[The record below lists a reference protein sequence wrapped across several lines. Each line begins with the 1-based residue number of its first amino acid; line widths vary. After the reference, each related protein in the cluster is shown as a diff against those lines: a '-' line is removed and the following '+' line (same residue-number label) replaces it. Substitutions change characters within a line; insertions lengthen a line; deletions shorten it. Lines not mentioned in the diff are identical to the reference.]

1 LGNIFRNYS
10 FRPTAYSLSRAQQKQ
25 DVSCFIPLQN
35 GSRSAPGPAA
45 SSSRITQI
53 SFIIPSIDDRV
64 EFVRAARKEASMI
77 YFISSQR
84 FLVPYSG
91 ILTLLFLFAALSGFG
106 RVEPKQT
113 FDEITVHR
121 INVVEP
127 NGTIRLVLTNTAS
140 SPGIY
145 IKNKEYPHP
154 NNRKS
159 AGLLFFDEEG
169 TEDGGLSYGI
179 SKDHSGRVTG
189 SDGHLSFDQYMQ
201 DQIFTIDAGRDG
213 DKKYSLLRMDD
224 RGDYDIMDALEAV
237 TRISKLPANQQQAE
251 LKKFQETHP
260 GDHPRVILG
269 RASDGGAALQL
280 KDLEGRDRIVMRVAP
295 DGTPKLQ
302 FLDAAGKVL
311 SELPQNSASHP

>member
-1 LGNIFRNYS
+1 MINFLSSRRFLA
-10 FRPTAYSLSRAQQKQ
+10 AYSG
-25 DVSCFIPLQN
+25 F
-35 GSRSAPGPAA
+35 
-45 SSSRITQI
+45 
-53 SFIIPSIDDRV
+53 
-64 EFVRAARKEASMI
+64 
-77 YFISSQR
+77 
-84 FLVPYSG
+84 
-91 ILTLLFLFAALSGFG
+91 LTLIVVLAVVSGFA
-106 RVEPKQT
+106 RVAPNQS

-127 NGTIRLVLTNTAS
+127 DGTIRLVLTNTAS

-154 NNRKS
+154 RGRKG

-179 SKDHSGRVTG
+179 AKDQSGRVVG

-213 DKKYSLLRMDD
+213 DKKFSLLRMDD
-224 RGDYDIMDALEAV
+224 RGEYPITDALEAL
-237 TRISKLPANQQQAE
+237 TRISKLPKEQQE
-251 LKKFQETHP
+251 SEFKKFVATHP

-269 RASDGGAALQL
+269 RARDGGSVLQL
-280 KDLEGRDRIVMRVAP
+280 KDPDGRDRIVLRVAP

-302 FLDAAGKVL
+302 FLDASGRVA
-311 SELPQNSASHP
+311 SELPQSAAGTASHP

>member
-1 LGNIFRNYS
+1 MINFLSSRRFLA
-10 FRPTAYSLSRAQQKQ
+10 AYS
-25 DVSCFIPLQN
+25 
-35 GSRSAPGPAA
+35 
-45 SSSRITQI
+45 
-53 SFIIPSIDDRV
+53 SFLTII
-64 EFVRAARKEASMI
+64 F
-77 YFISSQR
+77 
-84 FLVPYSG
+84 
-91 ILTLLFLFAALSGFG
+91 ALSIVYGFA
-106 RVEPKQT
+106 RADEKQP

-127 NGTIRLVLTNTAS
+127 DGTIRLVLTNTAN

-154 NNRKS
+154 NSRKS

-179 SKDHSGRVTG
+179 SKDQSGHVTA

-201 DQIFTIDAGRDG
+201 DQIFTIDAGREG
-213 DKKYSLLRMDD
+213 DKKFSLLRIDD
-224 RGDYDIMDALEAV
+224 RGDYPITDALEAL
-237 TRISKLPANQQQAE
+237 TRISKLPENQQAAE
-251 LKKFQETHP
+251 LKKFLETHP

-269 RASDGGAALQL
+269 RARDGGSVLQL
-280 KDLEGRDRIVMRVAP
+280 KDAEGHDRLVLRVAP

-311 SELPQNSASHP
+311 SELPQNTASSASRP

>member
-1 LGNIFRNYS
+1 LDFFAG
-10 FRPTAYSLSRAQQKQ
+10 AQHAA
-25 DVSCFIPLQN
+25 PLFHFN
-35 GSRSAPGPAA
+35 
-45 SSSRITQI
+45 QI
-53 SFIIPSIDDRV
+53 SSIIPGV
-64 EFVRAARKEASMI
+64 ELREDCFRKEACMI
-77 YFISSQR
+77 DFMSSRR
-84 FLVPYSG
+84 FPAAYSG
-91 ILTLLFLFAALSGFG
+91 LLTLIFIAAVLSGFAK
-106 RVEPKQT
+106 VDSKPA

-121 INVVEP
+121 INVVDP
-127 NGTIRLVLTNTAS
+127 DGTIRLVLTNTAN

-179 SKDHSGRVTG
+179 SKDAVGRVTG

-224 RGDYDIMDALEAV
+224 RGDYPLMDAFEAV
-237 TRISKLPANQQQAE
+237 TRISKLPETQREAE
-251 LKKFQETHP
+251 LKKFLDTHP

-269 RASDGGAALQL
+269 RARDGGSVLQL
-280 KDLEGRDRIVMRVAP
+280 KDTEGRDRIVLRVAP
-295 DGTPKLQ
+295 DGAPKLQ
-302 FLDAAGKVL
+302 LLDATGKVV
-311 SELPQNSASHP
+311 SELPQSSAASAAHQ

>member
-1 LGNIFRNYS
+1 MIS
-10 FRPTAYSLSRAQQKQ
+10 FLSNKRFLAAYS
-25 DVSCFIPLQN
+25 
-35 GSRSAPGPAA
+35 G
-45 SSSRITQI
+45 
-53 SFIIPSIDDRV
+53 
-64 EFVRAARKEASMI
+64 
-77 YFISSQR
+77 
-84 FLVPYSG
+84 FLT
-91 ILTLLFLFAALSGFG
+91 ILLALSVVYGFA
-106 RVEPKQT
+106 RADAKQS

-127 NGTIRLVLTNTAS
+127 DGTMRLVLTNTAN

-154 NNRKS
+154 NGRKS

-179 SKDHSGRVTG
+179 SKDQSGKVVG
-189 SDGHLSFDQYMQ
+189 SNGHLSFDQYMQ

-213 DKKYSLLRMDD
+213 DKKFSLLRMDD
-224 RGDYDIMDALEAV
+224 RGDYPITDALEAL
-237 TRISKLPANQQQAE
+237 TRISKLPENQREAE
-251 LKKFQETHP
+251 LKKFLETHP

-269 RASDGGAALQL
+269 RARDGGSILQL
-280 KDLEGRDRIVMRVAP
+280 KDAEGHDRLVLRVAP

-311 SELPQNSASHP
+311 SELPQNAASSLPHP

>member
-1 LGNIFRNYS
+1 MINFL
-10 FRPTAYSLSRAQQKQ
+10 
-25 DVSCFIPLQN
+25 
-35 GSRSAPGPAA
+35 
-45 SSSRITQI
+45 SSR
-53 SFIIPSIDDRV
+53 
-64 EFVRAARKEASMI
+64 
-77 YFISSQR
+77 R
-84 FLVPYSG
+84 FLAAYSG
-91 ILTLLFLFAALSGFG
+91 ILTLVFLFAILTGFA
-106 RVEPKQT
+106 RVPASQT
-113 FDEITVHR
+113 FDEINVHR

-127 NGTIRLVLTNTAS
+127 DGTIRLVLTNTAN

-154 NNRKS
+154 GGRKG

-179 SKDHSGRVTG
+179 TKDQSGHVTG

-213 DKKYSLLRMDD
+213 DKKFSLLRMDD
-224 RGDYDIMDALEAV
+224 RGDYPITDALEALN
-237 TRISKLPANQQQAE
+237 RISKLPDSQRETE
-251 LKKFQETHP
+251 LKKFLATHP

-269 RASDGGAALQL
+269 RARDGGSILQL
-280 KDLEGRDRIVMRVAP
+280 KDTEGRDRLILRVAP

-311 SELPQNSASHP
+311 SELPQTSAAPAAKP

>member
-1 LGNIFRNYS
+1 MINFFSSRRFLA
-10 FRPTAYSLSRAQQKQ
+10 AYSG
-25 DVSCFIPLQN
+25 F
-35 GSRSAPGPAA
+35 
-45 SSSRITQI
+45 
-53 SFIIPSIDDRV
+53 
-64 EFVRAARKEASMI
+64 
-77 YFISSQR
+77 
-84 FLVPYSG
+84 
-91 ILTLLFLFAALSGFG
+91 LTLIVVLAVASGFA
-106 RVEPKQT
+106 RVAPNQS

-127 NGTIRLVLTNTAS
+127 DGTIRLILTNTAS

-154 NNRKS
+154 RGRKG

-179 SKDHSGRVTG
+179 EKDQTGRVVG

-213 DKKYSLLRMDD
+213 DKKFSLLRMDD
-224 RGDYDIMDALEAV
+224 RGDYPITDALEAL
-237 TRISKLPANQQQAE
+237 TRISKLPKEQQE
-251 LKKFQETHP
+251 SEIKKFVTTHP

-269 RASDGGAALQL
+269 RARDGGSVLQL
-280 KDLEGRDRIVMRVAP
+280 KDTEGRDRIVLRVAP

-302 FLDAAGKVL
+302 FLDAGGKVV
-311 SELPQNSASHP
+311 SELPQSAAGTASHP